1 MLSGGNG
8 NDLLIGGG
16 DHDVLIGGPGLDK
29 FQCNGE
35 SDLILDFNPK
45 EDIASGSCI
54 SQRPPNYNIIKD
66 AGKRRK

>member
-1 MLSGGNG
+1 MLSGGKG

-35 SDLILDFNPK
+35 GDLILDFNPK
-45 EDIASGSCI
+45 RGHRIRELYF
-54 SQRPPNYNIIKD
+54 PNIHLIIIW
-66 AGKRRK
+66 

>member
-54 SQRPPNYNIIKD
+54 FPTST
-66 AGKRRK
+66 